1 MVFKNNK
8 IYDVLKWLALVALDA
23 VGIAY
28 NALSGVWGLPY
39 GQEIQTTC
47 VILSV
52 LIGTLIGVSGARYQ
66 QNNLNI
72 NDFTYEDYE
81 IKETEGESNND

>member
-1 MVFKNNK
+1 MIFRNSK
-8 IYDVLKWLALVALDA
+8 IYDGLKWLALVALDA
-23 VGIAY
+23 VGVAY
-28 NALSGVWGLPY
+28 NALSGVWHLPY

-66 QNNLNI
+66 HNNLDI

-81 IKETEGESNND
+81 IRETEGESNND

>member
-23 VGIAY
+23 VGVAY

-66 QNNLNI
+66 HNNYNI

-81 IKETEGESNND
+81 IREGESDD